1 MNKSSNF
8 STFFENVAFVRNIT
22 FFTSYTK
29 SNTLPVGVTMGITKS
44 TVRVGQKPPKEAIQ
58 EARRAAKKP
67 IKYTKDAP
75 RSTPEA
81 LAEFAALRA
90 AQKKK
95 DVRPVVALR
104 IQPEV
109 LEKYKSLGRGYSG
122 IMADVL
128 RFAVDN
134 PEILKM
140 IRV

>member
-1 MNKSSNF
+1 
-8 STFFENVAFVRNIT
+8 
-22 FFTSYTK
+22 
-29 SNTLPVGVTMGITKS
+29 MGITKS
-44 TVRVGQKPPKEAIQ
+44 TVKVGQKPPKEAIQ
-58 EARRAAKKP
+58 EAKKAARQP
-67 IKYTKDAP
+67 VNYTEEAP

-109 LEKYKSLGRGYSG
+109 LERYKSLGRGYSG

-128 RFAVDN
+128 KLAAED
-134 PEILKM
+134 PEILL
-140 IRV
+140 RASQAATS